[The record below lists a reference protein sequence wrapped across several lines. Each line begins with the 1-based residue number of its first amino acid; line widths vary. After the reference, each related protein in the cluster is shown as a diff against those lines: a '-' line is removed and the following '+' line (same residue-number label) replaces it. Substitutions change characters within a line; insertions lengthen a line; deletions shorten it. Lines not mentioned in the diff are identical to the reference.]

1 MASTTSTSA
10 PRPVAS
16 GRRQKEQP
24 RPATSPAPKRAEL
37 AVAFAQALD
46 LAEGRQPGHA
56 ARVCYIALNLAQGA
70 GVPVDD
76 LRTVFYAALL
86 HDAGASGA
94 SEACRLYGL
103 SEDQLF
109 ASKPGQS
116 PQQLAL
122 EIAPSE
128 GTAVVE
134 ALHDHPARGGVVAR
148 SLGLAVSVQQAIATH
163 HERWDGRGYPRALKG
178 EAIPGPGRIVA
189 AADLIE
195 MLIAAESSP
204 LTARRNLVA
213 ELAEHAGSVIEPA
226 LVGLARKLARSD
238 AFWLG
243 LHAGALASE
252 LAESCPE
259 DDEEHSPRQLQTFA
273 KVFADLADGK
283 GEHTASHGPQTA
295 DVADRIARALGFS
308 TARRDLLRIAALVHD
323 VGLLGVPA
331 RIMAKADILSLVEME
346 TMRKHPSHSQL
357 VIAAIPGLD
366 EAAQWVGA
374 HHERPDGKGYPE
386 LLEDKTIPI
395 EARIIALADTYV
407 ALVSTRPYRQALS
420 HEDACQVLVGGAG
433 SQLDPKLVDLFC
445 SLPPPAAAPKPAAS
459 TSSRTAPRSRR
470 TR

>member
-1 MASTTSTSA
+1 MASTTPTSA
-10 PRPVAS
+10 PRPVAT

-24 RPATSPAPKRAEL
+24 QSRAFPAPSRAEL
-37 AVAFAQALD
+37 AVGFSHALD
-46 LAEGRQPGHA
+46 LAEGRQSGHA

-70 GVPVDD
+70 GVPLED
-76 LRTVFYAALL
+76 LRAVFYAALL
-86 HDAGASGA
+86 HDAGASAA

-109 ASKPGQS
+109 AAKPGQS

-122 EIAPSE
+122 EIAPSQA
-128 GTAVVE
+128 TAVVE
-134 ALHDHPARGGVVAR
+134 VLHDHPARGGQVAR
-148 SLGLAVSVQQAIATH
+148 SLGLAAPVQQAIATH
-163 HERWDGRGYPRALKG
+163 HERWDGHGYPRALKG

-213 ELAEHAGSVIEPA
+213 ELAEHAGSAIEPA

-243 LHAGALASE
+243 LHADALAHE

-259 DDEEHSPRQLQTFA
+259 DDEERSPRQLQTFA
-273 KVFADLADGK
+273 SVFAELADGK

-295 DVADRIARALGFS
+295 DAADRIAEALGFG
-308 TARRDLLRIAALVHD
+308 AAQREMLRIAALVHD

-331 RIMAKADILSLVEME
+331 RIMAKADILSLAEME
-346 TMRKHPSHSQL
+346 TMRKHPSHSQA
-357 VIAAIPGLD
+357 VIGAIPGLD

-407 ALVSTRPYRQALS
+407 ALVSARPYRQALS
-420 HEDACQVLVGGAG
+420 HEDACQVLIGGAS

-445 SLPPPAAAPKPAAS
+445 SLQAPAAAAKAAAS
-459 TSSRTAPRSRR
+459 TSSRNAPRSRR